1 MDQSRN
7 SFPFKYS
14 KRANVLLATVAMILI
29 APIAALPVPMFRNLF
44 AAFLKIAQS
53 GGNIPS

>member
-1 MDQSRN
+1 MDQPRN
-7 SFPFKYS
+7 VFPFKYS
-14 KRANVLLATVAMILI
+14 KLTNVILATIAMILI
-29 APIAALPVPMFRNLF
+29 APIAVLPVPMFRNLF